1 MPRERGAGQKKLK
14 PRLHIFCEGEK
25 TEPNYLK
32 GYIEHKFPGTRLSPV
47 RKTPKNT
54 PIQLVEEAIREKKKN
69 PDGDM
74 FWVVYDREAAIK
86 YPDALHA
93 EACRKA
99 DARGIKIAFS
109 NICFEVWILLH
120 FQATMAAYTN
130 FDDLKKR
137 SKLRTHIKNYDK
149 GIKRLF
155 SAEEIYAARKR
166 AEALNQRTI
175 AGADPAWVKPYQWN
189 PYTDVYKLLDAIDD
203 FGAKHCVS

>member
-1 MPRERGAGQKKLK
+1 
-14 PRLHIFCEGEK
+14 
-25 TEPNYLK
+25 
-32 GYIEHKFPGTRLSPV
+32 
-47 RKTPKNT
+47 
-54 PIQLVEEAIREKKKN
+54 
-69 PDGDM
+69 M

-99 DARGIKIAFS
+99 DAQGIKIAFS